1 MAFDSSQHQYVIS
14 PLRWG
19 QIHTHTPNTQTNRA
33 NVITSHAKQDS
44 IMRSDKMDC
53 NSLKQTKR
61 VRSGLLLWNSIWK
74 RVRKEV
80 KDSFMRDYEQYDED
94 DDDTLD
100 NIPTCYD
107 IPVDTKLHF
116 YLRHQSQQQS
126 ANLTITL
133 QGKPRCHL
141 VRPVEPSK
149 EEYAA
154 GLSTMRKLRETNRG
168 LREMIHIKQVLHRLQ
183 KNKNQDI
190 ILREMEWYKLK
201 LLEKDLCGG
210 KATAMPKR
218 NLHNRTGETTTSR
231 RPSYVQQTM
240 VTTVQDREPLNDYCA
255 ILSH

>member
-1 MAFDSSQHQYVIS
+1 MAFHSQQHQYVIS

-19 QIHTHTPNTQTNRA
+19 QIHTQAPNTQTNCA
-33 NVITSHAKQDS
+33 NAITSHVKQES
-44 IMRSDKMDC
+44 IMRSDKMNC

-61 VRSGLLLWNSIWK
+61 VRSGLLLWTSIWK

-80 KDSFMRDYEQYDED
+80 KESFTRDYEQYDEE

-116 YLRHQSQQQS
+116 YLRYQSQQQS
-126 ANLTITL
+126 ANLAITL
-133 QGKPRCHL
+133 QGKPRSD
-141 VRPVEPSK
+141 VVKPVEPSK

-154 GLSTMRKLRETNRG
+154 GLSTMRKLREGNRC
-168 LREMIHIKQVLHRLQ
+168 LREMVHIKQVLHTLH

-190 ILREMEWYKLK
+190 ILREMEWYKIK

-210 KATAMPKR
+210 KAMAMPKR
-218 NLHNRTGETTTSR
+218 NLHNRTGENTTTTR
-231 RPSYVQQTM
+231 RPSYGQQTM
-240 VTTVQDREPLNDYCA
+240 VTNVQDREPVT
-255 ILSH
+255 